1 MVPSPI
7 ARARYSSSRRNLS
20 SATFA
25 RAAGALGADRHKKS
39 RHGAEHFPAR
49 EVDSQVVMSTS
60 HANARSSLYPMSHVA
75 HVVSGSSNREQTVL
89 FLASRRKS
97 HGLNLGSHVVS
108 TPPRVSSPSA
118 FSWHVGHA
126 THAPAER

>member
-25 RAAGALGADRHKKS
+25 RAAGALGANRHKKS

-49 EVDSQVVMSTS
+49 KVGSQVVALIS
-60 HANARSSLYPMSHVA
+60 HANTLSTAYPESHVGV
-75 HVVSGSSNREQTVL
+75 HVDPCGIVTPAQPVL
-89 FLASRRKS
+89 FIAGPATT
-97 HGLNLGSHVVS
+97 HEI
-108 TPPRVSSPSA
+108 
-118 FSWHVGHA
+118 VG
-126 THAPAER
+126 